1 MQLCSI
7 SYNLSKSILSR
18 SKYFSGV
25 FSISCPHSDS
35 LVSVFTANLTC
46 SLSMGLIEQGVVSD
60 RQSNSP
66 ITSSFIYIFIYLFI
80 YLFVCLFIYL
90 FIYLFTRNYQHSLLI
105 SKYSLFLEFC
115 GVVFWFLQLEK
126 LKWLI
131 QYQTLIN
138 DLC

>member
-1 MQLCSI
+1 
-7 SYNLSKSILSR
+7 
-18 SKYFSGV
+18 
-25 FSISCPHSDS
+25 
-35 LVSVFTANLTC
+35 
-46 SLSMGLIEQGVVSD
+46 MGLIEQGVVSD

-115 GVVFWFLQLEK
+115 GVVF
-126 LKWLI
+126 
-131 QYQTLIN
+131 
-138 DLC
+138 